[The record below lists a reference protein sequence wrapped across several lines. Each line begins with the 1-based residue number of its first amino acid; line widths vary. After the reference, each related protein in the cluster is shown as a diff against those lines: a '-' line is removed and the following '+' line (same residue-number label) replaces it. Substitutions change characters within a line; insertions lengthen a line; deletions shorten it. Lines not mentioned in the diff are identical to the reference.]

1 MRRLTVDS
9 IKLPFYESLLSLTS
23 SRATTHEQ
31 LKLSPKYRLVI
42 NILNTIG
49 NPENYSS
56 FTSSALQTNYI
67 EHFNKWF
74 ASVLQLPFEDA

>member
-1 MRRLTVDS
+1 
-9 IKLPFYESLLSLTS
+9 
-23 SRATTHEQ
+23 
-31 LKLSPKYRLVI
+31 LVI

-67 EHFNKWF
+67 ESFNKWF
-74 ASVLQLPFEDA
+74 ASVLQLPFEDAEITLVGVFRNLLNYH